1 MGNSEEEALTSTLID
16 PESFDNP
23 VRSYQKGE
31 VQESKCRDLWA
42 AILFY
47 GQLIAIACVC
57 GIFGV
62 PAVKRNI
69 IGQQQQDNGGVE
81 QVDYTGLI
89 YREFVLYFLCVLF
102 MSFVVTNN

>member
-31 VQESKCRDLWA
+31 QQESKCRDPFFA
-42 AILFY
+42 CLFY
-47 GQLIAIACVC
+47 AQFIAIACVC

-81 QVDYTGLI
+81 QTDYTGLI
-89 YREFVLYFLCVLF
+89 YREFVLW
-102 MSFVVTNN
+102 

>member
-1 MGNSEEEALTSTLID
+1 MVNSEEEALTSTLID

-31 VQESKCRDLWA
+31 VQESKCRDAWA
-42 AILFY
+42 AILFWT
-47 GQLIAIACVC
+47 QLIAIACVC
-57 GIFGV
+57 GIYGV
-62 PAVKRNI
+62 PAVRKNI

-89 YREFVLYFLCVLF
+89 YRKFVLWYIIYVFFYVF
-102 MSFVVTNN
+102 RHEY